1 MAKYRKKLDEI
12 GRLSH
17 SHEAL
22 VAALKAWDA
31 YGGFD
36 TWGDTSRKANA
47 MAEAIRSTLAQ
58 PSSRPTNEDKT
69 MTISRE
75 YAEELGRQIDE
86 LEAENERLRDFST
99 WVDTWVSN
107 PVTSYSVYALD
118 GLFGTARDKLAALR
132 RS

>member
-1 MAKYRKKLDEI
+1 
-12 GRLSH
+12 
-17 SHEAL
+17 
-22 VAALKAWDA
+22 
-31 YGGFD
+31 
-36 TWGDTSRKANA
+36 
-47 MAEAIRSTLAQ
+47 
-58 PSSRPTNEDKT
+58 
-69 MTISRE
+69 MTISHE

-86 LEAENERLRDFST
+86 LEAENERLREFST